1 MLLFSLTACTQQ
13 ADSEEQNISA
23 DIAESNTD
31 VEKVGNGSDMP
42 QNDTVEGLN
51 QDILAASAGT
61 MVTQIIE
68 ISGGGIISINAQVDL
83 EGISRVSCYKYIPM
97 EFTEEIR
104 RTVLEK
110 MFPAESWDVNGA
122 AMYNEQK
129 NSWEFETPRKES
141 WMYQIKDSQIP
152 SEQIVNIERVDIALD
167 YMRTSKISPIQ
178 ILNEEDV
185 MLFVEVTDS
194 TPREIE
200 QIGQGII
207 DSVTDANYL
216 CNYIHICGED
226 SEHPYVKAV
235 FKQTVDG
242 MPVTVWH
249 NFSTA
254 TSKGSPFPV
263 KVWGTLYSM
272 EDIGLDR
279 AILTPMEA
287 VAAIQEQ
294 IDSMQIQET
303 QICITKISLEY
314 LAAASSEEMPKI
326 MPIWRFWI
334 GNNEKERCIM
344 CEHIF
349 AVNAVNGELIWT
361 NRDAFAE

>member
-23 DIAESNTD
+23 DIVESNTD

-185 MLFVEVTDS
+185 MLFVEVD
-194 TPREIE
+194 RK
-200 QIGQGII
+200 
-207 DSVTDANYL
+207 SV
-216 CNYIHICGED
+216 
-226 SEHPYVKAV
+226 V
-235 FKQTVDG
+235 
-242 MPVTVWH
+242 
-249 NFSTA
+249 
-254 TSKGSPFPV
+254 
-263 KVWGTLYSM
+263 
-272 EDIGLDR
+272 
-279 AILTPMEA
+279 
-287 VAAIQEQ
+287 
-294 IDSMQIQET
+294 
-303 QICITKISLEY
+303 
-314 LAAASSEEMPKI
+314 
-326 MPIWRFWI
+326 
-334 GNNEKERCIM
+334 
-344 CEHIF
+344 
-349 AVNAVNGELIWT
+349 
-361 NRDAFAE
+361 

>member
-1 MLLFSLTACTQQ
+1 MYKRLKLHRIVLFLVLLFSLTACTQQ

-23 DIAESNTD
+23 DIVESNTD

-263 KVWGTLYSM
+263 KVPVNSRVIFLYQPNM
-272 EDIGLDR
+272 
-279 AILTPMEA
+279 
-287 VAAIQEQ
+287 
-294 IDSMQIQET
+294 
-303 QICITKISLEY
+303 
-314 LAAASSEEMPKI
+314 
-326 MPIWRFWI
+326 
-334 GNNEKERCIM
+334 
-344 CEHIF
+344 
-349 AVNAVNGELIWT
+349 
-361 NRDAFAE
+361 

>member
-1 MLLFSLTACTQQ
+1 MYKRLRLHRIVLFLMLLFSLTACTQQ

-61 MVTQIIE
+61 VVTQTIE

-83 EGISRVSCYKYIPM
+83 EGISRVSCYRYIPM
-97 EFTEEIR
+97 EFTEEFR

-178 ILNEEDV
+178 ILNEE
-185 MLFVEVTDS
+185 
-194 TPREIE
+194 EI
-200 QIGQGII
+200 G
-207 DSVTDANYL
+207 
-216 CNYIHICGED
+216 
-226 SEHPYVKAV
+226 
-235 FKQTVDG
+235 
-242 MPVTVWH
+242 
-249 NFSTA
+249 
-254 TSKGSPFPV
+254 
-263 KVWGTLYSM
+263 
-272 EDIGLDR
+272 R
-279 AILTPMEA
+279 AH
-287 VAAIQEQ
+287 V
-294 IDSMQIQET
+294 
-303 QICITKISLEY
+303 
-314 LAAASSEEMPKI
+314 
-326 MPIWRFWI
+326 
-334 GNNEKERCIM
+334 
-344 CEHIF
+344 
-349 AVNAVNGELIWT
+349 
-361 NRDAFAE
+361 